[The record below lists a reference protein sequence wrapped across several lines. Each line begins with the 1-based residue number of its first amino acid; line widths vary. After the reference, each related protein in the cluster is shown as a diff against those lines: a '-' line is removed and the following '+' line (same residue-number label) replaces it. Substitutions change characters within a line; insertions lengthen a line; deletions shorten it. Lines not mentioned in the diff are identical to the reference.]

1 MRDKW
6 NFLAQSYP
14 NATFTEWEL
23 DNSKKINENEPDNSK
38 KYNKLWT
45 TIFWLDKIA
54 VMYIFLLKIKGGR
67 AWSWA
72 REVKV

>member
-1 MRDKW
+1 MAIAAQEFMRDKW

-38 KYNKLWT
+38 KYNKLCT

-54 VMYIFLLKIKGGR
+54 VM
-67 AWSWA
+67 
-72 REVKV
+72 

>member
-38 KYNKLWT
+38 KYNKLCT
-45 TIFWLDKIA
+45 TIFWLNKIA
-54 VMYIFLLKIKGGR
+54 VM
-67 AWSWA
+67 
-72 REVKV
+72 